1 MADGSL
7 VALAITTASSLA
19 LGGGA
24 LIRSMRQDNRQADQ
38 TRTDTAVAALER
50 NVASLERQLQARID
64 AELQLRRE
72 LETERRERAASELR
86 LNTALAT
93 LTEKYEHCEAERL
106 ALERRL
112 NGTAT

>member
-7 VALAITTASSLA
+7 VALAITTASSLV

-38 TRTDTAVAALER
+38 VKTDTAVAALER

-86 LNTALAT
+86 LTEKVST
-93 LTEKYEHCEAERL
+93 LTAKYEQCEAERA
-106 ALERRL
+106 ALDQRV
-112 NGTAT
+112 NGTGP